1 MCAAP
6 TDLPQREAA
15 AAKLDGPVDIPGVDK
30 GQLLEDC
37 KSALYAAKICS
48 YAQGMNL
55 IKAMSAEKEW
65 GVDLGEC
72 ARIWKGCVR
81 LLSWQWPSIST
92 LFLSISSVST
102 QWNFSLSQPL
112 LVSFLCSLRSF
123 RCVCV
128 CVCVCGVV
136 FIGINLSCF
145 CFFFFFFFFP
155 VCRGC
160 IIRAAF
166 LDRIKSA
173 YLKNPDLPSL
183 LVDPNFAADLN
194 ARNIA
199 WRRVVTLAIASGIP
213 VRHET
218 NL

>member
-1 MCAAP
+1 M
-6 TDLPQREAA
+6 
-15 AAKLDGPVDIPGVDK
+15 DIPGVDK

-55 IKAMSAEKEW
+55 IQAMSAEKEW

-102 QWNFSLSQPL
+102 QWNFSCLTLFLFLSFAHYDHF
-112 LVSFLCSLRSF
+112 VVCA
-123 RCVCV
+123 CVCV
-128 CVCVCGVV
+128 CVA
-136 FIGINLSCF
+136 
-145 CFFFFFFFFP
+145 FFFFFS
-155 VCRGC
+155 CLWG
-160 IIRAAF
+160 A
-166 LDRIKSA
+166 
-173 YLKNPDLPSL
+173 PS
-183 LVDPNFAADLN
+183 
-194 ARNIA
+194 
-199 WRRVVTLAIASGIP
+199 RRVPGPHQVGAQEPRPAESPSTPVRGRPQRPQHRLAPRRYPRHRSGIP

>member
-1 MCAAP
+1 MRTFFFDVPSFLFLLAFLSHFFLFFIINSALCAAP

-128 CVCVCGVV
+128 CVCVCGFFVLFV
-136 FIGINLSCF
+136 FSC
-145 CFFFFFFFFP
+145 
-155 VCRGC
+155 
-160 IIRAAF
+160 
-166 LDRIKSA
+166 L
-173 YLKNPDLPSL
+173 
-183 LVDPNFAADLN
+183 
-194 ARNIA
+194 
-199 WRRVVTLAIASGIP
+199 
-213 VRHET
+213 
-218 NL
+218 